1 MEDENQAQQLILIS
15 RSEQMDILYLRYG
28 LRQSDL
34 LRAISDYDL
43 NNDPQVVK
51 LVEENLK
58 KKQELMDKLE
68 KKMADKMAEE
78 ALKE

>member
-34 LRAISDYDL
+34 LRAISEYDL

-51 LVEENLK
+51 LVEENMK

>member
-34 LRAISDYDL
+34 LRAISEYDL